1 MGTRTEYGPATF
13 CWVNLSTP
21 DPAQARRFY
30 GEVFGWHYEDRTADG
45 FWFARKHG
53 ANVAAIYPR
62 DEQERA
68 HGLPP
73 HWNNYVNVSDADA
86 AVARALELGG
96 AVFDGPFDVSDAGRT
111 AVLLDPTGAM
121 FWVWQPR
128 AHIGAG
134 HVNDV
139 GSLTWN
145 ELGTDDPERAITFYS
160 ALFGWHFQPRNS
172 GADPAYW
179 VIANPAAAGGRNGGL
194 REAAG
199 GEHPDVDLV
208 LHRRLGRDG
217 CPDGRGVGWQRP
229 ARRGPPGRR
238 RHRPGRRSHRRR
250 LRPVPGAGRRLSR
263 PPPTNRGDLSRW
275 LTARSGGSA
284 ATSWRPG

>member
-1 MGTRTEYGPATF
+1 MGTRKEYGPATF

-194 REAAG
+194 RETAGRTPTWIPFFAVDSAATAAQTAAASSG
-199 GEHPDVDLV
+199 SV
-208 LHRRLGRDG
+208 
-217 CPDGRGVGWQRP
+217 QR
-229 ARRGPPGRR
+229 
-238 RHRPGRRSHRRR
+238 
-250 LRPVPGAGRRLSR
+250 GAGRPDADAIARVAD
-263 PPPTNRGDLSRW
+263 PTG
-275 LTARSGGSA
+275 A
-284 ATSWRPG
+284 AFGLYQGPVDA